1 MSIADNIKAVMDR
14 IASAAKRAGRDPASV
29 RLVVVTK
36 TVDVARIR
44 EAVTAGAAILGE
56 NRVQEAKEKIEK
68 LGSIASWHMI
78 GHLQANKARHT
89 VKLFDLIHSVDNPEL
104 AAEIDRQAAKIGKVQ
119 NVLVEVNIAGEASKA
134 GMAIKNAPALVREI
148 AKHSNIVIQGL
159 MTIPP
164 FSEKP
169 EDSRPYFR
177 VLQELAESI
186 ARENIPHAAMKEL
199 SMGMSG
205 DFEVAIEEGATL
217 VRVGTAIFGERKAG
231 G

>member
-1 MSIADNIKAVMDR
+1 MVQDR

-36 TVDVARIR
+36 TVDAERIR
-44 EAVTAGAAILGE
+44 EAAAAGAAILGE

-68 LGSIASWHMI
+68 LRAIASWHLI
-78 GHLQANKARHT
+78 GHLQANKAKHA
-89 VKLFDLIHSVDNPEL
+89 VKLFDLIHSVASTEL

-134 GMAIKNAPALVREI
+134 GTAVKEAPELVREI
-148 AKHSNIVIQGL
+148 ANHRNIAIQGL

-164 FSEKP
+164 FAENP

-177 VLQELAESI
+177 VLRELAGSI
-186 ARENIPHAAMKEL
+186 ARENIPNVSLKEL

-217 VRVGTAIFGERKAG
+217 VRVGTAIFGERL
-231 G
+231 